1 MEATNMAT
9 DTYYGEYVKKM
20 ERLARAESVKL
31 DRMSVETANHEKT
44 IRSYNDQVRYINED
58 KARHTETLH
67 QAMTALK
74 NELAAIEK
82 QYDDRTTEFVDKAT
96 TLADDLVSF
105 RHQKRT
111 VVRMG
116 ELLQVLK
123 LQADDWRIWEAGK
136 FVLGGSHHNNWLG
149 RWHIEDIEARNT
161 GIYVKT
167 TIGKEYRKVLDLND
181 LYDIKMV
188 RANDVVL
195 REVRDY
201 TRKTGEDAPVK
212 VAGDLKENAKTQNV
226 HFTYEV

>member
-1 MEATNMAT
+1 MKA
-9 DTYYGEYVKKM
+9 
-20 ERLARAESVKL
+20 
-31 DRMSVETANHEKT
+31 VEEGFDGR
-44 IRSYNDQVRYINED
+44 I
-58 KARHTETLH
+58 
-67 QAMTALK
+67 
-74 NELAAIEK
+74 
-82 QYDDRTTEFVDKAT
+82 TEFVDKAGE
-96 TLADDLVSF
+96 LNDDIISF

-111 VVRMG
+111 VKRMG

-123 LQADDWRIWEAGK
+123 LQADGWRIWEVGR